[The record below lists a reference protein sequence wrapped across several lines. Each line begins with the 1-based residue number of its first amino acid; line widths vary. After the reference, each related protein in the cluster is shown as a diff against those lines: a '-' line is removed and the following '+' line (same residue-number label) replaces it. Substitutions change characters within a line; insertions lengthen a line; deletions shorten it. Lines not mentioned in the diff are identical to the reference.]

1 MITVLFTILVMTVFA
16 TAAVDVVNHQQKR
29 VRHDQDFQ
37 SADQSALAAVDDY
50 VARLQADP
58 NYFVN
63 GNTDATN
70 PAFTGYEALPGGSS
84 SGTFKYAVDT
94 SQAYTTGL
102 IKITATGRVNGVDRT
117 VTAQLRK
124 SDFLDYMYFTKY
136 ETLDPTAYQNAV
148 ALPNGTNCAVHYYDS
163 RNSKCSLISFGS
175 FDKLKGPVHSQ
186 DEVWFSGNP
195 TFQNEFSTEW
205 NDSAKKYWSCLS
217 GYSCSPSFASNYP
230 PTYSVVPFP
239 NTNLTLAQYADPR
252 QGGQGCIFQGPTNIV
267 LKWGGTMAVTSPET
281 PSTFNTGAC
290 GTHNWATATTVNVP
304 TNQVV
309 YVEAPESGSYSC
321 TTPTG
326 FPYPISGDTNT
337 ATGPAALKPSCAHG
351 DVFVQGWLQGKLTIG
366 AANNV
371 YVTGNV
377 RYQGTNT
384 DQTISDNVPS
394 SSSSSPYSKDTAGND
409 VLGLS
414 ANSFIE
420 VLHSL
425 TGCSAR
431 NSSGNQAGECSSPG
445 NNSDL
450 TNIQVD
456 AALVASND
464 SFIVQDYDSGSA
476 LGVLTVNG
484 GIIQAF
490 RGPVATS
497 SDGSTVSSG
506 YAKDYNYDSRLRA
519 LTPPH
524 LASLASSAWNVAEFG
539 EGQAN

>member
-1 MITVLFTILVMTVFA
+1 MTVFA

-37 SADQSALAAVDDY
+37 SADQSALSAIDDY

-63 GNTDATN
+63 GNVDATN
-70 PAFTGYEALPGGSS
+70 PAFTGYETLPGGAS

-102 IKITATGRVNGVDRT
+102 IKITGTGRVNGVDRT
-117 VTAQLRK
+117 VTALLRK

-148 ALPNGTNCAVHYYDS
+148 ALPNGTACNVHYYDS
-163 RNSKCSLISFGS
+163 RSSKCSLISFGS
-175 FDKLKGPVHSQ
+175 FDSLKGPVHSQ

-205 NDSAKKYWSCLS
+205 NDPAHQYWSCIA
-217 GYSCSPSFASNYP
+217 GDSCSPSFASSYP
-230 PTYSVVPFP
+230 PAYSVVGFP

-252 QGGQGCIFQGPTNIV
+252 QGGLGCIFQGPTNIV
-267 LKWGGTMAVTSPET
+267 LNWGGTMTVTSPET

-290 GTHNWATATTVNVP
+290 GSGTWTNKTVSVP

-321 TTPTG
+321 TTPSG
-326 FPYPISGDTNT
+326 FPFPASTDTNT
-337 ATGPAALKPSCAHG
+337 ATGPSALKPSCSHG

-371 YVTGNV
+371 YVTGNI
-377 RYQGTNT
+377 RYQGSNT
-384 DQTISDNVPS
+384 DNKITDNVPTS
-394 SSSSSPYSKDTAGND
+394 STQTPPSADTATND

-420 VLHSL
+420 VLHPLS
-425 TGCSAR
+425 GCSTR
-431 NSSGNQAGECSSPG
+431 NTSGSKAGECSSPG
-445 NNSDL
+445 STSTSNL
-450 TNIQVD
+450 EID

-464 SFIVQDYDSGSA
+464 SFIVQDYDSGNPI
-476 LGVLTVNG
+476 GVLTLDG

-497 SDGSTVSSG
+497 GDGGQTISSG
-506 YAKDYNYDSRLRA
+506 YAKNYNYDFRLRA

-524 LASLASSAWNVAEFG
+524 LATLASSTWNVAEFG
-539 EGQAN
+539 EGQAK